1 MGSRLRNDPDQ
12 ALYGVTAFLRTLPP
26 FREGLFRGVVVL
38 LPVVLTLWVL
48 WILLNVV
55 AGRIAQILNR
65 IPFVGSLPYLVLLFL
80 ALIIVAVFLYG
91 IGVLTTSYLGMKTL
105 SWVENTL
112 KRIPLAR
119 AVYTASQDAV
129 HMLSRNRTSLLRP
142 VVVPFPLA
150 HTRAIGF
157 LTHETPIE
165 IHGKPHLHV
174 FIPTTPNPTTGWYI
188 LYPEQDVEK
197 LNISAEEALRWIVS
211 GGLLLKEKELVDH
224 ETSLSTPR
232 QTTHEG

>member
-1 MGSRLRNDPDQ
+1 MS
-12 ALYGVTAFLRTLPP
+12 AFLRTLPP

-55 AGRIAQILNR
+55 AGRIAQILDR
-65 IPFVGSLPYLVLLFL
+65 IPFVGRLPYLFLLLL
-80 ALIIVAVFLYG
+80 ALVIVAGFLYS
-91 IGVLTTSYLGMKTL
+91 IGVLTTSYLGMRTL
-105 SWVENTL
+105 TWVENTL

-119 AVYTASQDAV
+119 AVYTASQDAL

-157 LTHETPIE
+157 LTHEDPIQ

-188 LYPEQDVEK
+188 LYPEEDVEK
-197 LNISAEEALRWIVS
+197 LNITPEEALRWIVS
-211 GGLLLKEKELVDH
+211 GGLLLKEKELVHH
-224 ETSLSTPR
+224 ETPLSSPR
-232 QTTHEG
+232 ETTDEG